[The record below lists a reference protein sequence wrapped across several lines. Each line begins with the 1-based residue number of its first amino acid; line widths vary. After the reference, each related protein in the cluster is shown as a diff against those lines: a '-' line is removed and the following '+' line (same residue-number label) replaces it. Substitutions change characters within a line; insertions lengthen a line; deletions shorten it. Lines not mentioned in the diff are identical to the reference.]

1 MGRNPSFLPLRYEF
15 WMIDVTNIAIIH
27 GNGIVLKGKDGLSL
41 EMSTQQLLLT
51 LDQM

>member
-27 GNGIVLKGKDGLSL
+27 GKDGKDGLSL